1 MNPFK
6 PVKVFFIAFLLFYCV
21 YFSHIYFFFSCI
33 SLFALIETEVQT
45 LFQNFALIISLFYI
59 FALFPSYQPDLRF
72 VFPYS
77 HFLSENQFS
86 HLSVSHL
93 CHLSSFFLF
102 FFPIPQVYIFL
113 FRIFF
118 FFYIFIPFDF
128 LLLLFHS
135 HLFCLLYFVIFYSF
149 LLCTQ
154 SALH

>member
-113 FRIFF
+113 FRIIFFSFIFLFLLIFF
-118 FFYIFIPFDF
+118 FFYFIAIF
-128 LLLLFHS
+128 
-135 HLFCLLYFVIFYSF
+135 FVFYIS
-149 LLCTQ
+149 
-154 SALH
+154 